1 MDKSYWGKT
10 FVGFF
15 QELFWHMVAACQGKY
30 GFEDLAVDEI
40 QIITLSLLG
49 ISAAIV
55 GSFLVTR
62 KMSMVANAIS
72 HTVLLGVV
80 GSFLILHYFFARPF
94 SELLEIDMKLLIL
107 ASIIA
112 SLLTMVCIDF
122 FNRVLRL
129 SKDASIGLVFTSL
142 FSVGIIL
149 VTVFTKN
156 IHIGAEIIMG
166 NVDMIHKN
174 DIWIALILVIGNF
187 LCMNLFFKEYLVTS
201 FDPEFS
207 KLSKISPVLLN
218 YIVIFQTSLTLVG
231 AFRAIGVVL
240 ILALLI
246 VPPVTA
252 RLFVSRLKPM
262 IYLSCFIAF
271 VAAVL
276 SVALTRHMVSVYGI
290 PLSTSG
296 LMVTILFLIGAI
308 SLTSIHINRL
318 CNLKRLS

>member
-10 FVGFF
+10 FIGFF
-15 QELFWHMVAACQGKY
+15 QTLFEHIIDVCQGKY
-30 GFEDLAVDEI
+30 GFNDLALDEI
-40 QIITLSLLG
+40 QVITLSLLG

-55 GSFLVTR
+55 GSFLVIR

-72 HTVLLGVV
+72 HTVLLGVI

-94 SELLEIDMKLLIL
+94 SELLEIDMKLLII

-112 SLLTMVCIDF
+112 SLLTMVSIDF
-122 FNRVLRL
+122 FNKTLKLGR
-129 SKDASIGLVFTSL
+129 DASIGLVFTSL

-149 VTVFTKN
+149 VTLFTKN

-166 NVDMIHKN
+166 NVDMIHRD
-174 DIWIALILVIGNF
+174 DIWIALSLVIGNF
-187 LCMNLFFKEYLVTS
+187 ICMNLFFKEYLITS

-207 KLSKISPVLLN
+207 KLSKISPILLN

-252 RLFVSRLKPM
+252 RLFVSRLKPL
-262 IYLSCFIAF
+262 IYLSCFITF
-271 VAAVL
+271 IAATL
-276 SVALTRHMVSVYGI
+276 SVALTRHILSVYSI

-296 LMVTILFLIGAI
+296 LMVTVLFLIW
-308 SLTSIHINRL
+308 LLFLL
-318 CNLKRLS
+318 CKVFLAKHACKV